1 MQSDSYL
8 DSEEQERELRADVH
22 IECCGKPPRGA
33 TASPYGTPPSA
44 ACHEFQVESTQ
55 TEHGIGAKRLQ
66 MALKGFWG
74 GSTQEWSLSTQ
85 PPSPRGGTF
94 PTDGRPMADRRPTDG
109 RPTADRRRD
118 HIDFLPLRA
127 IKFLGHTLDF
137 LALICIFSQLRN
149 VPKYSAL
156 ASHPGP

>member
-66 MALKGFWG
+66 MALKGFWKNIKLNFNFKFFRNCSEIFQHIFQTCNLFPPIG
-74 GSTQEWSLSTQ
+74 MQLLTNTTGTHPPDGQVGAHASTQS
-85 PPSPRGGTF
+85 
-94 PTDGRPMADRRPTDG
+94 
-109 RPTADRRRD
+109 
-118 HIDFLPLRA
+118 
-127 IKFLGHTLDF
+127 
-137 LALICIFSQLRN
+137 
-149 VPKYSAL
+149 
-156 ASHPGP
+156 